1 MCDRKARQVCDLG
14 NDALMVRRG
23 RAGLSR
29 EDRERANDVAV
40 RRADGR
46 GPAAAEPELGRD
58 VSVLRPQRIADHV
71 VDNHRCVAVRSRA
84 ARTLGRPNLE
94 AIERLCVGG
103 RKASGS
109 RVPEPMVI
117 GIHQHDRDERVSEDP
132 LHHPADTVKDRFQCL
147 ALC

>member
-1 MCDRKARQVCDLG
+1 MCDLG
-14 NDALMVRRG
+14 HDALMVRRG

-29 EDRERANDVAV
+29 EDRERAHDVAV

-84 ARTLGRPNLE
+84 ARTLGRPNFE
-94 AIERLCVGG
+94 AIKRLCVGG
-103 RKASGS
+103 RKASRR

-117 GIHQHDRDERVSEDP
+117 GIHQHDRDERVPEDP
-132 LHHPADTVKDRFQCL
+132 LYHPADAVKDRFQCL